1 MTEFDF
7 ATVLSPRSIAIVGA
21 SDNPNKIG
29 GRPIHFMQ
37 RFGYRGKLFPVNP
50 TRSEV
55 QGLKSYPN
63 LQALPEAPDC
73 VLLAVG
79 DEAALQAVRDAA
91 KIGAKSIVVSASG
104 FGETGAAGRAMQDE
118 MVRIAHSTGMRMI
131 GPNSQGLANFACG
144 AITSFS
150 TLFIERPPADGPVAI
165 VSQSGAL
172 SVVPYALMRDR
183 GIGVRHVHATG
194 NEADICVAEVANAVI
209 DDDGVKLLLLYL
221 ENFNRPDVLAQ
232 AATKARERDI
242 PILALK
248 AGRTQSGAL
257 MASSHTGAMAT
268 EDRIV
273 DAFMEKHGIL
283 RARHVGD
290 LVNSAEL
297 FLSGR
302 RPQGRRI
309 VMLSNSG
316 ASCVMAA
323 DAADDLQLPLAK
335 LQTSTRAQLK
345 ELLPGFSTA
354 ANPIDLTASLLTDSS
369 LFGKALSVIGA
380 DDEVDMVMAAIPVA
394 GQGYDVPSYAR
405 AAAAFIEQTGKPF
418 AFASPLPEVVSE
430 FKKQGV
436 PSFLDETVAMESL
449 AQLAKQSGRMGAPS
463 LPLRN
468 ALPVTPVPSASQQ
481 YLSEAASLDW
491 LTANGIA
498 TVPFRVCNSEA
509 EVRDAFEKLGKPV
522 AIKASSADVP
532 HKSEHGLVFLNVSDE
547 ALALQCFSAIKNKLS
562 ALNAKDEGT
571 IVAKM
576 IKPQRELMIGGRIDA
591 QFGPVVMV
599 GDGGTYVEAL
609 KDFALLLAPFTTED
623 VLSALDGLRIAPIL
637 RGTRGEAP
645 LDLQAFAEM
654 AVRVS
659 EILTATRDRIA
670 SIDLNPVMVLAK
682 SSHEKQTAFAAD
694 GLIEFKADAKTSRCS
709 PPVVPAK
716 AGNHLALRKST

>member
-1 MTEFDF
+1 MTNFDF
-7 ATVLSPRSIAIVGA
+7 SLLLAPRSIAIVGA

-50 TRSEV
+50 ARSEV
-55 QGLKSYPN
+55 QGIKSYPN
-63 LQALPEAPDC
+63 LESLPEAPDC

-79 DEAALQAVRDAA
+79 GDAALQAVREAA

-118 MVRIAHSTGMRMI
+118 MVRIAHGAGMRMI
-131 GPNSQGLANFACG
+131 GPNSQGLANFSCG
-144 AITSFS
+144 AVTSFS
-150 TLFIERPPADGPVAI
+150 TLFLERPPADGPVAI

-172 SVVPYALMRDR
+172 SVVPYALLRDR

-194 NEADICVAEVANAVI
+194 NEADLCVADIANAVI

-221 ENFNRPDVLAQ
+221 ENFNRPAVLAR
-232 AATKARERDI
+232 AAEKARERDI
-242 PILALK
+242 PIIALK
-248 AGRTQSGAL
+248 AGRTQSGAQ

-283 RARHVGD
+283 RARDVGD

-302 RPQGRRI
+302 RPRGRRI

-323 DAADDLQLPLAK
+323 DAADDLKLPLAK
-335 LQTSTRAQLK
+335 LHPATRKKLK

-369 LFGKALSVIGA
+369 LFGKALAVIGA

-405 AAAAFIEQTGKPF
+405 AAATFIEQTGKPF
-418 AFASPLPEVVSE
+418 AFASPLAEVVNE
-430 FKKQGV
+430 FKKVSV
-436 PSFLDETVAMESL
+436 PSFSDEQIAMESL
-449 AQLAKQSGRMGAPS
+449 ARLATFTGWEGALR
-463 LPLRN
+463 LPLQA
-468 ALPVTPVPSASQQ
+468 ALPVTPVLIASQQ
-481 YLSEAASLDW
+481 YLSEAASLAW
-491 LTANGIA
+491 LSDNGIA
-498 TVPFRVCNSEA
+498 TVPFRVCKT
-509 EVRDAFEKLGKPV
+509 EVEICDAFRALGKPLV
-522 AIKASSADVP
+522 IKASSPDVP
-532 HKSEHGLVFLNVSDE
+532 HKSEHGLVFLNVGDE
-547 ALALQCFSAIKNKLS
+547 TRALECFAIIKKKLS
-562 ALNAKDEGT
+562 ELSAKDEGT
-571 IVAKM
+571 IVATM
-576 IKPQRELMIGGRIDA
+576 VKPQRELMIGGRIDA

-599 GDGGTYVEAL
+599 GDGGKYVEAL
-609 KDFALLLAPFTTED
+609 QDFALLLAPFTITD

-637 RGTRGEAP
+637 RGTRGEPAI
-645 LDLQAFAEM
+645 DVQAFARM
-654 AVRVS
+654 AVRVG
-659 EILTATRDRIA
+659 EILTATQDRIA
-670 SIDLNPVMVLAK
+670 SIDLNPVMVLPK
-682 SSHEKQTAFAAD
+682 NENEIQMAFAAD
-694 GLIEFKADAKTSRCS
+694 GLVE
-709 PPVVPAK
+709 
-716 AGNHLALRKST
+716 LRRI

>member
-7 ATVLSPRSIAIVGA
+7 THLLSPRSIAIVGA

-50 TRSEV
+50 ARSEV
-55 QGLKSYPN
+55 QGIKSYPN
-63 LQALPEAPDC
+63 LESLPEAPDC

-79 DEAALQAVRDAA
+79 GEAALQAVREAA

-104 FGETGAAGRAMQDE
+104 FGETGATGRAMQDE
-118 MVRIAHSTGMRMI
+118 MVRIAHGAGMRMI
-131 GPNSQGLANFACG
+131 GPNSQGLANFSCG
-144 AITSFS
+144 AVTSFS
-150 TLFIERPPADGPVAI
+150 TLFLERPPADGPVAI

-172 SVVPYALMRDR
+172 SVVPYALLRDR

-194 NEADICVAEVANAVI
+194 NEADLCVAEIANAVI

-221 ENFNRPDVLAQ
+221 ENFNRPDVLAR
-232 AATKARERDI
+232 AAEKARERDI
-242 PILALK
+242 PIIALK
-248 AGRTQSGAL
+248 AGRTQSGAQ

-283 RARHVGD
+283 RARDVGD

-302 RPQGRRI
+302 RPRGRRI

-323 DAADDLQLPLAK
+323 DAADDLNLPLAK
-335 LQTSTRAQLK
+335 LHTSTREKLK

-354 ANPIDLTASLLTDSS
+354 ENPIDLTASLLTDSS
-369 LFGKALSVIGA
+369 LFGKALAAIGA

-405 AAAAFIEQTGKPF
+405 AAAAFIAQTGKPF
-418 AFASPLPEVVSE
+418 AFASPLAEVVNA
-430 FKKQGV
+430 FKKENV
-436 PSFLDETVAMESL
+436 PSFLDEQVAMESL
-449 AQLAKQSGRMGAPS
+449 AQLANYTASRSAPR
-463 LPLRN
+463 LPLQ
-468 ALPVTPVPSASQQ
+468 ATLPVTPVPIASQQ
-481 YLSEAASLDW
+481 YLSEAASLAW
-491 LTANGIA
+491 LSGNGIA
-498 TVPFRVCNSEA
+498 TVPFRVCKTEA
-509 EVRDAFEKLGKPV
+509 EIRDAFHALDKPV
-522 AIKASSADVP
+522 AIKASSPDVP

-547 ALALQCFSAIKNKLS
+547 IRALECFATITKKLLALK
-562 ALNAKDEGT
+562 AKDQGT
-571 IVAKM
+571 IVATM
-576 IKPQRELMIGGRIDA
+576 IKPQRELMIGGRIDP

-599 GDGGTYVEAL
+599 GDGGKYVEAL
-609 KDFALLLAPFTTED
+609 QDFALLLAPFTIED
-623 VLSALDGLRIAPIL
+623 VLSALDRLRIAPIL

-645 LDLQAFAEM
+645 LDLLSFAEM
-654 AVRVS
+654 AVRIG
-659 EILTATRDRIA
+659 EILTATKDRIA

-682 SSHEKQTAFAAD
+682 SPHEKQTAFAAD
-694 GLIEFKADAKTSRCS
+694 GLIELNDR
-709 PPVVPAK
+709 
-716 AGNHLALRKST
+716 

>member
-7 ATVLSPRSIAIVGA
+7 THLLSPRSIAIVGA

-50 TRSEV
+50 ARSEV
-55 QGLKSYPN
+55 QGIKSYPN
-63 LQALPEAPDC
+63 LESLPEAPDC

-79 DEAALQAVRDAA
+79 GEAALQAVREAA

-104 FGETGAAGRAMQDE
+104 FGETGATGRAMQDE
-118 MVRIAHSTGMRMI
+118 MVRIAHGAGMRMI
-131 GPNSQGLANFACG
+131 GPNSQGLANFSCG
-144 AITSFS
+144 AVTSFS
-150 TLFIERPPADGPVAI
+150 TLFLERPPADGPVAI

-172 SVVPYALMRDR
+172 SVVPYALLRDR

-194 NEADICVAEVANAVI
+194 NEADLCVAEIANAVI

-221 ENFNRPDVLAQ
+221 ENFNRPDVLAR
-232 AATKARERDI
+232 AAEKARERDI
-242 PILALK
+242 PIIALK
-248 AGRTQSGAL
+248 AGRTQSGAQ

-283 RARHVGD
+283 RARDVGD

-302 RPQGRRI
+302 RPRGRRI

-323 DAADDLQLPLAK
+323 DAADDLNLPLAK
-335 LQTSTRAQLK
+335 LHTSTREKLK

-354 ANPIDLTASLLTDSS
+354 ENPIDLTASLLTDSS
-369 LFGKALSVIGA
+369 LFGKALAAIGA

-405 AAAAFIEQTGKPF
+405 AAAAFIAQTGKPF
-418 AFASPLPEVVSE
+418 AFASPLAEVVNA
-430 FKKQGV
+430 FKKENV
-436 PSFLDETVAMESL
+436 PSFLDERVAMESL
-449 AQLAKQSGRMGAPS
+449 AQLANYTASRSAPR
-463 LPLRN
+463 LPLQ
-468 ALPVTPVPSASQQ
+468 ATLPVTPVPIASQQ
-481 YLSEAASLDW
+481 YLSEAASLAW
-491 LTANGIA
+491 LSGNGIA
-498 TVPFRVCNSEA
+498 TVPFRVCKTEA
-509 EVRDAFEKLGKPV
+509 EIRDAFHALDKPV
-522 AIKASSADVP
+522 AIKASSPDVP

-547 ALALQCFSAIKNKLS
+547 IRALECFATITKKLLALK
-562 ALNAKDEGT
+562 AKDQGT
-571 IVAKM
+571 IVATM
-576 IKPQRELMIGGRIDA
+576 IKPQRELMIGGRIDP
-591 QFGPVVMV
+591 QFGPVIMV
-599 GDGGTYVEAL
+599 GDGGKYVEAL
-609 KDFALLLAPFTTED
+609 QDFALLLAPFTIED
-623 VLSALDGLRIAPIL
+623 VLSALDRLRIAPIL

-645 LDLQAFAEM
+645 LDLLSFAEM
-654 AVRVS
+654 AVRVG
-659 EILTATRDRIA
+659 EILMATKDRIA

-682 SSHEKQTAFAAD
+682 TPHETQTAFAAD
-694 GLIEFKADAKTSRCS
+694 GLIELNR
-709 PPVVPAK
+709 
-716 AGNHLALRKST
+716 

>member
-7 ATVLSPRSIAIVGA
+7 THLLSPRSIAIVGA

-50 TRSEV
+50 ARSEV
-55 QGLKSYPN
+55 QGIKSYPN
-63 LQALPEAPDC
+63 LEALPEAPDC

-79 DEAALQAVRDAA
+79 GDAALQAINDAA

-104 FGETGAAGRAMQDE
+104 FGETGEAGRAMQDE
-118 MVRIAHSTGMRMI
+118 MVRIAHSAGMRMI

-144 AITSFS
+144 AVTSFS
-150 TLFIERPPADGPVAI
+150 TLFIERPPTDGPVAI

-172 SVVPYALMRDR
+172 SVVPYALLRDR

-194 NEADICVAEVANAVI
+194 NEADLCVAEIANAVI

-221 ENFNRPDVLAQ
+221 ENFNRPDVLAR
-232 AATKARERDI
+232 AAEKARERDI
-242 PILALK
+242 PIIALK
-248 AGRTQSGAL
+248 AGRTQSGAQ

-283 RARHVGD
+283 RARDVGD

-302 RPQGRRI
+302 RPRGRRI

-323 DAADDLQLPLAK
+323 DAADDLNLPLAK
-335 LQTSTRAQLK
+335 LHMSTREKLK

-369 LFGKALSVIGA
+369 LFGKALAAIGA
-380 DDEVDMVMAAIPVA
+380 DDNVDMVMAAIPVA

-405 AAAAFIEQTGKPF
+405 AAATFIEQTGKPF
-418 AFASPLPEVVSE
+418 AFASPLAEVVNA
-430 FKKQGV
+430 FKKENV
-436 PSFLDETVAMESL
+436 PSFIDEQIAMESL
-449 AQLAKQSGRMGAPS
+449 AQLANHTARRSAPS
-463 LPLRN
+463 LPPQ
-468 ALPVTPVPSASQQ
+468 AVLPVTPVPIASQQ
-481 YLSEAASLDW
+481 YLSEAASLAW
-491 LTANGIA
+491 LSGNGIA
-498 TVPFRVCNSEA
+498 TVPFRVCKTEA
-509 EVRDAFEKLGKPV
+509 EIRDAFHSLDKPV
-522 AIKASSADVP
+522 AIKASSPDVP
-532 HKSEHGLVFLNVSDE
+532 HKSEHGLVFLNVDNE
-547 ALALQCFSAIKNKLS
+547 MRALECFATITKKLS
-562 ALNAKDEGT
+562 ELNAKDEGT
-571 IVAKM
+571 IVATM

-591 QFGPVVMV
+591 QFGPVVMI
-599 GDGGTYVEAL
+599 GDGGKYVEAL
-609 KDFALLLAPFTTED
+609 QDFALLLAPFTVED
-623 VLSALDGLRIAPIL
+623 VLRALDGLRIAPIL

-645 LDLQAFAEM
+645 LDLSAFAEM
-654 AVRVS
+654 AVRIG
-659 EILTATRDRIA
+659 EILMATKDRIA
-670 SIDLNPVMVLAK
+670 SIDLNPVMVLPK
-682 SSHEKQTAFAAD
+682 NKIGSSTAFAAD
-694 GLIEFKADAKTSRCS
+694 GLVEIRQ
-709 PPVVPAK
+709 
-716 AGNHLALRKST
+716 

>member
-7 ATVLSPRSIAIVGA
+7 ATLLSPRSIAIVGA

-50 TRSEV
+50 ARSEV
-55 QGLKSYPN
+55 QGVKSYPN

-79 DEAALQAVRDAA
+79 GEAALQAVRDAA

-118 MVRIAHSTGMRMI
+118 MVRVAHSTGMRMI

-172 SVVPYALMRDR
+172 SVVPYALLRDR

-194 NEADICVAEVANAVI
+194 NEADLCVAEVANAVI
-209 DDDGVKLLLLYL
+209 DDEGVKLLLLYL

-232 AATKARERDI
+232 AAAKARERDI

-248 AGRTQSGAL
+248 AGRTQSGAQ

-283 RARHVGD
+283 RARNVGD

-323 DAADDLQLPLAK
+323 DAADDLQLPLAQLHSQTREK
-335 LQTSTRAQLK
+335 LKQ
-345 ELLPGFSTA
+345 LLPGFSTA

-369 LFGKALSVIGA
+369 LFGKALAVIGA
-380 DDEVDMVMAAIPVA
+380 DDQVDMIMAAIPVA

-418 AFASPLPEVVSE
+418 AFASPLAEVVNE
-430 FKKQGV
+430 FKKHHV
-436 PSFLDETVAMESL
+436 PSFLDEQVAMDSL
-449 AQLAKQSGRMGAPS
+449 AQLANHTSRRSAS
-463 LPLRN
+463 ILPLKVTV
-468 ALPVTPVPSASQQ
+468 PVTPVPTGWPRAIATQQ

-491 LTANGIA
+491 LAANGIA
-498 TVPFRVCNSEA
+498 TVPFRVCETESEIRA
-509 EVRDAFEKLGKPV
+509 ALASLGTPV
-522 AIKASSADVP
+522 AIKAASPDVP

-547 ALALQCFSAIKNKLS
+547 GRALQCFSAIKKKLS
-562 ALNAKDEGT
+562 ELNAKDEGT

-576 IKPQRELMIGGRIDA
+576 IKPQRELMIGGRIDP
-591 QFGPVVMV
+591 QFGPLVMV
-599 GDGGTYVEAL
+599 GDGGKYVEAL
-609 KDFALLLAPFTTED
+609 KDFALLLAPFTTDD
-623 VLSALDGLRIAPIL
+623 VLNALDGLRIAPIL

-654 AVRVS
+654 AVRIG

-682 SSHEKQTAFAAD
+682 RSHEKQTAFAAD
-694 GLIEFKADAKTSRCS
+694 GLIELNR
-709 PPVVPAK
+709 
-716 AGNHLALRKST
+716 

>member
-7 ATVLSPRSIAIVGA
+7 ATLLSPRSIAIVGA

-50 TRSEV
+50 ARNEV
-55 QGLKSYPN
+55 QGIKSYPN
-63 LQALPEAPDC
+63 LESLPEAPDC

-79 DEAALQAVRDAA
+79 GDAALQAVREAA
-91 KIGAKSIVVSASG
+91 KIGAKSIIVSASG

-118 MVRIAHSTGMRMI
+118 MVRIAHGAGMRMI

-144 AITSFS
+144 AVTSFS
-150 TLFIERPPADGPVAI
+150 TLFLERPPADGPVAI

-172 SVVPYALMRDR
+172 SVVPYALLRDR

-194 NEADICVAEVANAVI
+194 NEADLCVADIANAVI

-221 ENFNRPDVLAQ
+221 ENFNRPDVLAR
-232 AATKARERDI
+232 AAEKARERDI

-248 AGRTQSGAL
+248 AGRTQSGAQ

-268 EDRIV
+268 EDRII

-283 RARHVGD
+283 RARGVGD

-302 RPQGRRI
+302 RPRGRRI

-323 DAADDLQLPLAK
+323 DAADDLKLPLAK
-335 LQTSTRAQLK
+335 LHISTREKLTA
-345 ELLPGFSTA
+345 LLPGFSTA

-369 LFGKALSVIGA
+369 LFGKALAAIGA

-405 AAAAFIEQTGKPF
+405 AAAAFIAQTGKPL
-418 AFASPLPEVVSE
+418 AFASPLAEVVNE
-430 FKKQGV
+430 FKKENV
-436 PSFLDETVAMESL
+436 PSFLDEQIAMESL
-449 AQLAKQSGRMGAPS
+449 ARLATYTGWKGAPR
-463 LPLRN
+463 LPLQA
-468 ALPVTPVPSASQQ
+468 ALPVTPVPTASQR
-481 YLSEAASLDW
+481 YLSEAASLAW
-491 LTANGIA
+491 LSDNGVA
-498 TVPFRVCNSEA
+498 TVPFRVCKTEA
-509 EVRDAFEKLGKPV
+509 EIRDAFHALDKPV
-522 AIKASSADVP
+522 AIKASSPDVP
-532 HKSEHGLVFLNVSDE
+532 HKSEHGLVFLNVGNE
-547 ALALQCFSAIKNKLS
+547 TRALECFAIIKKKLS
-562 ALNAKDEGT
+562 ELNAKDEGA
-571 IVAKM
+571 IVATM

-591 QFGPVVMV
+591 QFGPMVMV
-599 GDGGTYVEAL
+599 GDGGKFVEAL
-609 KDFALLLAPFTTED
+609 QDFALLLAPFTVDD
-623 VLSALDGLRIAPIL
+623 VFRALDGLRIAPIL
-637 RGTRGEAP
+637 RGARGEPP
-645 LDLQAFAEM
+645 LDIQTFAKM
-654 AVRVS
+654 AVRVG
-659 EILTATRDRIA
+659 EILIAAQDCVA

-682 SSHEKQTAFAAD
+682 NKNESLTVFAAD
-694 GLIEFKADAKTSRCS
+694 GLVE
-709 PPVVPAK
+709 
-716 AGNHLALRKST
+716 LRPI

>member
-7 ATVLSPRSIAIVGA
+7 AALLSPRSIAVVGA

-50 TRSEV
+50 ARNEV

-63 LQALPEAPDC
+63 LEALPEAPDC
-73 VLLAVG
+73 VLLAIGG
-79 DEAALQAVRDAA
+79 DAALQAVRDAA

-118 MVRIAHSTGMRMI
+118 MVRIAHSAGMRMI

-144 AITSFS
+144 AVTSFS
-150 TLFIERPPADGPVAI
+150 TLFLERPPVDGPVAI

-172 SVVPYALMRDR
+172 SVVPYALLRDR

-194 NEADICVAEVANAVI
+194 NEADICVAELANAVI
-209 DDDGVKLLLLYL
+209 ADEGVKLVLLYL
-221 ENFNRPDVLAQ
+221 ENFNRPDVLAR
-232 AATKARERDI
+232 AAAAARERDI

-248 AGRTQSGAL
+248 AGRTQSGAQ

-273 DAFMEKHGIL
+273 DSFMAKHGIL
-283 RARHVGD
+283 RARDVGD

-302 RPQGRRI
+302 RPRGRRL

-323 DAADDLQLPLAK
+323 DAADDLKLPLAQ
-335 LQTSTRAQLK
+335 LQSSTREKLK
-345 ELLPGFSTA
+345 QLLPGFSTA
-354 ANPIDLTASLLTDSS
+354 TNPIDLTASLLTDSS
-369 LFGKALSVIGA
+369 LFGKALAVIGA
-380 DDEVDMVMAAIPVA
+380 DNEVDMVMAAIPVA

-405 AAAAFIEQTGKPF
+405 AAAAFIEQTGKPLV
-418 AFASPLPEVVSE
+418 FASPLAEVVSE
-430 FKKQGV
+430 FKKQNV
-436 PSFLDETVAMESL
+436 PSFLDEQVAMESL
-449 AQLAKQSGRMGAPS
+449 AHLANHTSRRAAS
-463 LPLRN
+463 SFPLEA
-468 ALPVTPVPSASQQ
+468 ALPVTPVPTGWPRAIASQR
-481 YLSEAASLDW
+481 YLSEAASLSW
-491 LTANGIA
+491 LAENGITA
-498 TVPFRVCNSEA
+498 VPFRVCKNETEIRYA
-509 EVRDAFEKLGKPV
+509 LMALGTPV
-522 AIKASSADVP
+522 AIKASSPDVP
-532 HKSEHGLVFLNVSDE
+532 HKSEHGLVFLNVSEE
-547 ALALQCFSAIKNKLS
+547 ARALQCFSAIKNKLNELS
-562 ALNAKDEGT
+562 AKDDGT

-576 IKPQRELMIGGRIDA
+576 IKPQRELTIGGRIDP

-599 GDGGTYVEAL
+599 GDGGKYVEAL
-609 KDFALLLAPFTTED
+609 KDFALLLAPFTTDD
-623 VLSALDGLRIAPIL
+623 VLHALDGLRIAPIL

-645 LDLQAFAEM
+645 LDLQAFAGM
-654 AVRVS
+654 AVRIG
-659 EILTATRDRIA
+659 EILMAAKDRIA

-694 GLIEFKADAKTSRCS
+694 GLIELNR
-709 PPVVPAK
+709 
-716 AGNHLALRKST
+716 

>member
-7 ATVLSPRSIAIVGA
+7 THLLSPRSIAIVGA

-50 TRSEV
+50 ARSEV
-55 QGLKSYPN
+55 QGIKSYPN
-63 LQALPEAPDC
+63 LESLPEAPDC

-79 DEAALQAVRDAA
+79 GEAALQAVREAA

-104 FGETGAAGRAMQDE
+104 FGETGATGRAMQDE
-118 MVRIAHSTGMRMI
+118 MVRIAHGAGMRMI
-131 GPNSQGLANFACG
+131 GPNSQGLANFSCG
-144 AITSFS
+144 AVTSFS
-150 TLFIERPPADGPVAI
+150 TLFLERPPADGPVAI

-172 SVVPYALMRDR
+172 SVVPYALLRDR

-194 NEADICVAEVANAVI
+194 NEADLCVAEIANAVI

-221 ENFNRPDVLAQ
+221 ENFNRPDVLAR
-232 AATKARERDI
+232 AAEKARERDI
-242 PILALK
+242 PIIALK
-248 AGRTQSGAL
+248 AGRTQSGAQ

-283 RARHVGD
+283 RARDVGD

-302 RPQGRRI
+302 RPRGRRI

-323 DAADDLQLPLAK
+323 DAADDLNLPLAK
-335 LQTSTRAQLK
+335 LHTSTREKLK

-354 ANPIDLTASLLTDSS
+354 ENPIDLTASLLTDSS
-369 LFGKALSVIGA
+369 LFGKALAAIGA

-405 AAAAFIEQTGKPF
+405 AAAAFIAQTGKPF
-418 AFASPLPEVVSE
+418 AFASPLAEVVNA
-430 FKKQGV
+430 FKKENV
-436 PSFLDETVAMESL
+436 PSFLDEQVAMESL
-449 AQLAKQSGRMGAPS
+449 AQLANYTASRSAPR
-463 LPLRN
+463 LPLQ
-468 ALPVTPVPSASQQ
+468 ATLPVTPVPIASQQ
-481 YLSEAASLDW
+481 YLSEAASLAW
-491 LTANGIA
+491 LSGNGIA
-498 TVPFRVCNSEA
+498 TVPFRLCKTEA
-509 EVRDAFEKLGKPV
+509 EIRDAFHALNKPV
-522 AIKASSADVP
+522 AIKAASPDVP

-547 ALALQCFSAIKNKLS
+547 ARALECFSAIKKKLS
-562 ALNAKDEGT
+562 ELNAKDEGT

-576 IKPQRELMIGGRIDA
+576 IKPQRELMIGGRIDP

-599 GDGGTYVEAL
+599 GDGGKYVEAL
-609 KDFALLLAPFTTED
+609 KDFALLLAPFTTDD
-623 VLSALDGLRIAPIL
+623 VLHALDGLRIAPIL

-654 AVRVS
+654 AVRIG
-659 EILTATRDRIA
+659 EILMVSKDRIA
-670 SIDLNPVMVLAK
+670 SIDLNPVMVVAK

-694 GLIEFKADAKTSRCS
+694 GLIELKR
-709 PPVVPAK
+709 
-716 AGNHLALRKST
+716 

>member
-7 ATVLSPRSIAIVGA
+7 STLLSPRSIAIVGA

-50 TRSEV
+50 ARGEV
-55 QGLKSYPN
+55 QGLKSFPN

-79 DEAALQAVRDAA
+79 GEAALQAVRDAA
-91 KIGAKSIVVSASG
+91 KIGAKSLIVSASG
-104 FGETGAAGRAMQDE
+104 FGETGAAGRAMQDD
-118 MVRIAHSTGMRMI
+118 MVRIARGAGMRMI

-144 AITSFS
+144 AVTSFS

-172 SVVPYALMRDR
+172 SVVPYALLRER

-194 NEADICVAEVANAVI
+194 NEADICVAELANAVI
-209 DDDGVKLLLLYL
+209 ADDGVQLLLLYL

-232 AATKARERDI
+232 AAATARERDI

-248 AGRTQSGAL
+248 AGRTQSGAK

-273 DAFMEKHGIL
+273 DSFMAKHGIL
-283 RARHVGD
+283 RARDVGD

-302 RPQGRRI
+302 RPRGRRL

-323 DAADDLQLPLAK
+323 DVADDLKLPLAQ
-335 LQTSTRAQLK
+335 LQVSTCERLK
-345 ELLPGFSTA
+345 QLLPGFSTA

-369 LFGKALSVIGA
+369 LFGKALDILGA
-380 DDEVDMVMAAIPVA
+380 DNEVDMIMAAIPVA

-405 AAAAFIEQTGKPF
+405 AAAAFIAQTGKPF
-418 AFASPLPEVVSE
+418 AFASPLVEVVNE

-436 PSFLDETVAMESL
+436 PSFSDEQVAMESL
-449 AQLAKQSGRMGAPS
+449 AHLANHTGRKSAPS
-463 LPLRN
+463 LPLK
-468 ALPVTPVPSASQQ
+468 AAMPVTAVPISSQQ
-481 YLSEAASLDW
+481 YLSEAASLSW
-491 LTANGIA
+491 LAENGVA
-498 TVPFRVCNSEA
+498 TVPFRVCSNESEIRSA
-509 EVRDAFEKLGKPV
+509 LAALGTPV
-522 AIKASSADVP
+522 VIKASSPDVP
-532 HKSEHGLVFLNVSDE
+532 HKSEHGLVYLNVNDE
-547 ALALQCFSAIKNKLS
+547 AQASACFAEIKNTLI
-562 ALNAKDEGT
+562 ALNATNEGV
-571 IVAKM
+571 IVASM
-576 IKPQRELMIGGRIDA
+576 IKPQRELMIGGRIDP

-599 GDGGTYVEAL
+599 GDGGKYVEAL
-609 KDFALLLAPFTTED
+609 KDFALLLPPFTFD
-623 VLSALDGLRIAPIL
+623 QVINALDGLRIAPIL
-637 RGTRGEAP
+637 HGTRGEPA
-645 LDLQAFAEM
+645 LDLHGFANM
-654 AVRVS
+654 AIRIG
-659 EILTATRDRIA
+659 EILMAAKDRVA
-670 SIDLNPVMVLAK
+670 SIDLNPVMVLTKNADNM
-682 SSHEKQTAFAAD
+682 QTAFAAD
-694 GLIEFKADAKTSRCS
+694 GLIELNR
-709 PPVVPAK
+709 
-716 AGNHLALRKST
+716 

>member
-7 ATVLSPRSIAIVGA
+7 AALLSPRSIAVVGA

-50 TRSEV
+50 ARNEV

-63 LQALPEAPDC
+63 LEALPEAPDC

-79 DEAALQAVRDAA
+79 GDAALQAVRDAA

-104 FGETGAAGRAMQDE
+104 FGETGATGRAMQDE
-118 MVRIAHSTGMRMI
+118 MVRIAHSAGMRMI

-144 AITSFS
+144 AVTSFS
-150 TLFIERPPADGPVAI
+150 TLFLERPPADGPVAI

-172 SVVPYALMRDR
+172 SVVPYALLRDR

-194 NEADICVAEVANAVI
+194 NEADICVAELANAVI
-209 DDDGVKLLLLYL
+209 ADEGVKLVLLYL
-221 ENFNRPDVLAQ
+221 ENFNRPDVLAR
-232 AATKARERDI
+232 AAAAARERDI

-248 AGRTQSGAL
+248 AGRTQSGAQ

-273 DAFMEKHGIL
+273 DSFMAKHGIL
-283 RARHVGD
+283 RARDVGD

-302 RPQGRRI
+302 RPRGRRL

-323 DAADDLQLPLAK
+323 DAADDLKLPLAQ
-335 LQTSTRAQLK
+335 LQSSTREKLK
-345 ELLPGFSTA
+345 QLLPGFSTA
-354 ANPIDLTASLLTDSS
+354 TNPIDLTASLLTDSS
-369 LFGKALSVIGA
+369 LFGKALAVIGA
-380 DDEVDMVMAAIPVA
+380 DNEVDMVMAAIPVA

-405 AAAAFIEQTGKPF
+405 AAAAFIEQTGKPLV
-418 AFASPLPEVVSE
+418 FASPLAEVVSE
-430 FKKQGV
+430 FKKQNV
-436 PSFLDETVAMESL
+436 PSFLDEQVAMESL
-449 AQLAKQSGRMGAPS
+449 AHLANHTSRRAAS
-463 LPLRN
+463 SFPLEA
-468 ALPVTPVPSASQQ
+468 ALPVTPVPTGWPRAIASQR
-481 YLSEAASLDW
+481 YLSEAASLSW
-491 LTANGIA
+491 LAENGITA
-498 TVPFRVCNSEA
+498 VPFRVCKNEA
-509 EVRDAFEKLGKPV
+509 EIRNALMALGTPV
-522 AIKASSADVP
+522 AIKASSPDVP

-547 ALALQCFSAIKNKLS
+547 ARALQCFSAIKNKLS
-562 ALNAKDEGT
+562 ELSAKHEGT

-576 IKPQRELMIGGRIDA
+576 IKPQRELMIGGRIDP

-599 GDGGTYVEAL
+599 GDGGKYVEAL
-609 KDFALLLAPFTTED
+609 KDFALLLAPFTTDD
-623 VLSALDGLRIAPIL
+623 VLHALDGLRIAPIL

-645 LDLQAFAEM
+645 LDLPVFAEM
-654 AVRVS
+654 AVRIG

-694 GLIEFKADAKTSRCS
+694 GLIELNR
-709 PPVVPAK
+709 
-716 AGNHLALRKST
+716 

>member
-7 ATVLSPRSIAIVGA
+7 ATLLSPRSIAIVGA

-50 TRSEV
+50 ARSEV

-79 DEAALQAVRDAA
+79 GEAALQAVREAA

-118 MVRIAHSTGMRMI
+118 MVRVAHSTGMRMI

-172 SVVPYALMRDR
+172 SVVPYALLRDR

-194 NEADICVAEVANAVI
+194 NEADVCVAELANAVI
-209 DDDGVKLLLLYL
+209 DDEGVKLLLLYL

-232 AATKARERDI
+232 AAAKARERDI

-283 RARHVGD
+283 RARNVGD

-380 DDEVDMVMAAIPVA
+380 DDDVDMVMAAIPVA

-418 AFASPLPEVVSE
+418 AFASPLAEVVNE
-430 FKKQGV
+430 FKKQNV
-436 PSFLDETVAMESL
+436 PSFLDEQVAMESL
-449 AQLAKQSGRMGAPS
+449 AQLANHTSRLS
-463 LPLRN
+463 TSILPLKVTV
-468 ALPVTPVPSASQQ
+468 PVTPVPTTWPRAIASQP

-491 LTANGIA
+491 LAANGIA
-498 TVPFRVCNSEA
+498 TVPFRVCKTESEIRA
-509 EVRDAFEKLGKPV
+509 ALGSLGTPV
-522 AIKASSADVP
+522 AIKASSPDVP

-547 ALALQCFSAIKNKLS
+547 ARALQCFSAIKNKLS
-562 ALNAKDEGT
+562 ELNAKDEGT

-576 IKPQRELMIGGRIDA
+576 IKPQRELMIGGRIDP

-623 VLSALDGLRIAPIL
+623 VLRALDGLRIAPIL

-645 LDLQAFAEM
+645 LDLQAFAEI
-654 AVRVS
+654 AVRIG
-659 EILTATRDRIA
+659 EILMATKGHVA

-694 GLIEFKADAKTSRCS
+694 GLIELNR
-709 PPVVPAK
+709 
-716 AGNHLALRKST
+716 

>member
-7 ATVLSPRSIAIVGA
+7 THLLSPRSIAIVGA

-50 TRSEV
+50 ARSEV
-55 QGLKSYPN
+55 QGIKSYPN
-63 LQALPEAPDC
+63 LESLPDAPDC

-79 DEAALQAVRDAA
+79 GDVALQAVRDAA

-104 FGETGAAGRAMQDE
+104 FGETGATGRAMQDE
-118 MVRIAHSTGMRMI
+118 MVRIAHGAGMRMI
-131 GPNSQGLANFACG
+131 GPNSQGLANFSCG
-144 AITSFS
+144 AVTSFS
-150 TLFIERPPADGPVAI
+150 TLFLERPPADGPVAI

-172 SVVPYALMRDR
+172 SVVPYALLRDR

-194 NEADICVAEVANAVI
+194 NEADLCVAEIANAVI

-221 ENFNRPDVLAQ
+221 ENFNRPDVLAR
-232 AATKARERDI
+232 AAEKARERDI
-242 PILALK
+242 PIIALK
-248 AGRTQSGAL
+248 AGRTQSGAQ

-283 RARHVGD
+283 RARDVGD

-302 RPQGRRI
+302 RPRGRRI

-323 DAADDLQLPLAK
+323 DAADDLNLPLAK
-335 LQTSTRAQLK
+335 LHTSTREKLK

-354 ANPIDLTASLLTDSS
+354 ENPIDLTASLLTDSS
-369 LFGKALSVIGA
+369 LFGKALAAIGA

-405 AAAAFIEQTGKPF
+405 AAAAFIAQTGKPF
-418 AFASPLPEVVSE
+418 AFASPLAEVVNA
-430 FKKQGV
+430 FKKENV
-436 PSFLDETVAMESL
+436 PSFLDEQVAMESL
-449 AQLAKQSGRMGAPS
+449 AQLANYTASRSAPR
-463 LPLRN
+463 LPLQ
-468 ALPVTPVPSASQQ
+468 ATLPVTPVPIASQQ
-481 YLSEAASLDW
+481 YLSEAASLAW
-491 LTANGIA
+491 LSGNGIA
-498 TVPFRVCNSEA
+498 TVPFRVCKTEA
-509 EVRDAFEKLGKPV
+509 EIRDAFHALDKPV
-522 AIKASSADVP
+522 AIKASSPDVP

-547 ALALQCFSAIKNKLS
+547 IRALECFATITKKL
-562 ALNAKDEGT
+562 LVLKAKDQGT
-571 IVAKM
+571 IVATM
-576 IKPQRELMIGGRIDA
+576 IKPQRELMIGGRIDP

-599 GDGGTYVEAL
+599 GDGGKYVEAL
-609 KDFALLLAPFTTED
+609 QDFALLLAPFTIED
-623 VLSALDGLRIAPIL
+623 VLSALDRLRIAPIL
-637 RGTRGEAP
+637 RGTRGEPP
-645 LDLQAFAEM
+645 LDLLAFAEM
-654 AVRVS
+654 AVRIG
-659 EILTATRDRIA
+659 EILTATKDRIA

-682 SSHEKQTAFAAD
+682 TPHETQTAFAAD
-694 GLIEFKADAKTSRCS
+694 GLIELNR
-709 PPVVPAK
+709 
-716 AGNHLALRKST
+716 